1 MRSLARDWTVAWGV
15 AGDSTTRP
23 NQRYEIPQHTMVR
36 SGSQVHNKPNV
47 HAVMVPMSQPI
58 GGWHVTS
65 MTGRSRSTLPN
76 QMSHEYRDQTYC

>member
-1 MRSLARDWTVAWGV
+1 MRPVAHDWTVTWGV
-15 AGDSTTRP
+15 AGYSATHQTKGTKM
-23 NQRYEIPQHTMVR
+23 PQHTMVR
-36 SGSQVHNKPNV
+36 SQSQVHNKPNV

-76 QMSHEYRDQTYC
+76 QVSHEYRDQT